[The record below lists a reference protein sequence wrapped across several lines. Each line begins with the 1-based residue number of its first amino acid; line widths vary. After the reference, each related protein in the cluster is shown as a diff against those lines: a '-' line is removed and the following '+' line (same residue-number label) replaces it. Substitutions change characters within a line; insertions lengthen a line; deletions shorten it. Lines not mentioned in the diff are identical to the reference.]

1 MQHESDASAK
11 DTHAEF
17 LTHPS
22 FGTELR
28 KVRAR
33 VDEHRALDSLL
44 REVAVLHVGAQQA
57 QAELAALRR
66 ELAVLRAFQQARD
79 VVLPGLPTA
88 YAGRRSAHIDAGM
101 ALPPSFGMYPMERDG
116 EGHPFRWTGPGR
128 HFRFDVHLDRGVPLK
143 FTLRLAYNSDSR
155 VGMLRAASDGIEL
168 PLARVAKAHSSE
180 ITGFLWP
187 RPVAGLTRVEFSV
200 EQTFTP
206 KDDQGNVTDQ
216 RELGVAFRDIDFVEA
231 TEAEMAALTAPLA
244 DGAA

>member
-17 LTHPS
+17 ENHPS
-22 FGTELR
+22 FGAELR

-57 QAELAALRR
+57 QTELATLRR
-66 ELAVLRAFQQARD
+66 ELTVLRAFQQARD
-79 VVLPGLPTA
+79 LVLPGAASA

-101 ALPPSFGMYPMERDG
+101 ALPPAFGMYPMERDG

-143 FTLRLAYNSDSR
+143 FVLRLAYNSDSR
-155 VGMLRAASDGIEL
+155 VGTLRAASDGIEL
-168 PLARVAKAHSSE
+168 PLIRLIKPHSTE
-180 ITGFLWP
+180 FTGFLWP
-187 RPVAGLTRVEFSV
+187 RAVAGLSRVEFSV

-206 KDDQGNVTDQ
+206 KDENGNVTDQ
-216 RELGVAFRDIDFVEA
+216 RELGVAFRNIDFLEA
-231 TEAEMAALTAPLA
+231 TEAEMAALTTPLA